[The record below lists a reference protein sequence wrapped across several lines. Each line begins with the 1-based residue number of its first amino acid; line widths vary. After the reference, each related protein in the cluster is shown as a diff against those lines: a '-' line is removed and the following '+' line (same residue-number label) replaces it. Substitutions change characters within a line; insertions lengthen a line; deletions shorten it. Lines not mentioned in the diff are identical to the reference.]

1 MRHCRW
7 KRGLVVAGVMAVA
20 VAMGAPAGAQGP
32 RYPAKPI
39 TMLVGWPAGGATDLL
54 ARTLA
59 EAAKPHFDQPLVVVN
74 RPGGAGTIATAE
86 LVNAAPDGYTLL
98 LQAIAVVAVQPHL
111 RKVPYTIDDMIPVIH
126 LGRNPTTIGVRADAP
141 WKSPQ
146 EFIEAARR
154 DPGRIRIAA
163 PGVGTIPHLNA
174 VLLAGWAKASVTF
187 VITTGG
193 AMSVAQLLGGHVEAI
208 AQHYNDY
215 IAHAEA
221 GRIRPLGVFS
231 EARNPLF
238 PEVPTFKEFGYN
250 ITGEVFNFIVV
261 PKGTPEYARKYLHD
275 RFKRALGERMMQEWA
290 KKALYTIE
298 YLGPEDTDK
307 RIRYWNR
314 IYADVVRMLGIG
326 ER

>member
-1 MRHCRW
+1 MALWART
-7 KRGLVVAGVMAVA
+7 GLAVA
-20 VAMGAPAGAQGP
+20 AGLMLLLVPAGSGLAQAD

-74 RPGGAGTIATAE
+74 RPGGAGTIGTAE

-111 RKVPYTIDDMIPVIH
+111 RKVPYTADDMIPVIH
-126 LGRNPTTIGVRADAP
+126 LGRNPTTVAVRADAP
-141 WKSPQ
+141 WKSPA
-146 EFIEAARR
+146 EFIEAARK

-174 VLLAGWAKASVTF
+174 VLLAGWAKVSVTF

-208 AQHYNDY
+208 AQHYSDY
-215 IAHAEA
+215 VAQAEA

-231 EARNPLF
+231 EIRSPFLPA
-238 PEVPTFKEFGYN
+238 VPTFKEFGYN

-261 PKGTPEYARKYLHD
+261 PKGTPEHARKYLHD
-275 RFKRALGERMMQEWA
+275 RFKRALDERMMKEWA

-307 RIRYWNR
+307 RIRYWDK